1 MVISYIRF
9 LGSVGYTLNFD
20 TVTMKFDKISHN
32 YSNTGTL
39 KVVLWATQDYTGG
52 TSWTGTRMGEYRLES
67 INDTQCYMDKNLT
80 VSRTS
85 PNPGS
90 CTIVIALET
99 YNGKEF
105 TMSDHVAFAGK
116 AQICA
121 EAKFVG
127 SIGYTCKEEE
137 EVTLR
142 ADRISH
148 NFGGGTGSLKMV
160 LWACSSPAQNGTW
173 TGFEIA
179 EKQFEPLKPGQY
191 YEKIDQTVALAYPS
205 RGEYYTIMELE
216 SYGANGWVKENFV
229 QFDGLSSF

>member
-1 MVISYIRF
+1 
-9 LGSVGYTLNFD
+9 
-20 TVTMKFDKISHN
+20 
-32 YSNTGTL
+32 
-39 KVVLWATQDYTGG
+39 
-52 TSWTGTRMGEYRLES
+52 MGEYRLES
-67 INDTQCYMDKNLT
+67 INDTQCYMDKSLT

-90 CTIVIALET
+90 YTIVIALET
-99 YNGKEF
+99 YNGKEY

-160 LWACSSPAQNGTW
+160 LWACSSPLRTAPGL
-173 TGFEIA
+173 G
-179 EKQFEPLKPGQY
+179 LK
-191 YEKIDQTVALAYPS
+191 
-205 RGEYYTIMELE
+205 
-216 SYGANGWVKENFV
+216 
-229 QFDGLSSF
+229 